1 MTDVKQELQRNIAV
15 MEKTIASFARGTKN
29 LRITK
34 TDDEHGQRKA
44 VGKNKKSL
52 VKLDREESLEDT
64 STKTVTFSLDQRL
77 ETETKAARG
86 SEIADEN
93 LGKYWYIGILVYW

>member
-1 MTDVKQELQRNIAV
+1 MTDVKQELQRNIAA

-29 LRITK
+29 LRTTK
-34 TDDEHGQRKA
+34 TDDEYGQQKA

-52 VKLDREESLEDT
+52 VKMDRKESLEDT
-64 STKTVTFSLDQRL
+64 STKTVTFSFDQRL

-93 LGKYWYIGILVYW
+93 LGISIRY